1 MINFPEK
8 GKSAS
13 KVQRVREIGQEVL
26 VYLKAMLQYKEMCF
40 SEQIAAFI
48 YSIFE
53 VFKVVHNRIWFY
65 QAVKTEYIEGVTDFF
80 FQ

>member
-1 MINFPEK
+1 MTKSMINFPEK

-40 SEQIAAFI
+40 SEQMAAFI
-48 YSIFE
+48 
-53 VFKVVHNRIWFY
+53 
-65 QAVKTEYIEGVTDFF
+65 
-80 FQ
+80 